1 MSDTAKPLIYYKIQ
15 NRYQPDLFLA
25 SNGRWNKTGKIYDTL
40 GKLRS
45 KMTQTMKWRA
55 SEMADWRIVE
65 YEVQVRAVRDVH
77 EVMTG
82 ERLIELLAR

>member
-1 MSDTAKPLIYYKIQ
+1 MSDATKPLVYYKIQ
-15 NRYQPDLFLA
+15 NRLRPDLFLA
-25 SNGRWNKTGKIYDTL
+25 ANGSWNKAGKVYDTL

-45 KMTQTMKWRA
+45 KITQTMNWRA
-55 SEMADWRIVE
+55 SELANWRVVE

-82 ERLIELLAR
+82 QRLIELLAK